1 MNKFMEFLFFLKQS
15 KNWVSVSD
23 FLRFLA
29 RQKICQNERVE
40 NRKTTLDFFAMD
52 STSKSGGFSFSQDIS
67 QRSSQSSGFEEASW
81 ISSSQSQP
89 QPFSYPQSITGSQS
103 QPFED
108 RPFSS
113 VNPMNFPIK
122 KAKYNL
128 PKWSKAIMKTADDAQ
143 KQKDLEM
150 AVKTL
155 EEENRQMRAVLQ
167 EQHRTIMSYPAMLKE
182 STDYVVTN
190 LKNCVEKFHLESL
203 EKFNQKNQELKIQ
216 NENQLSEVLAAI
228 SAMKESLLAKPNQET
243 CDLAPIIASLDE
255 LKNLVSTKVEN
266 CGNLVQA
273 SVVAKLMP
281 VMSTL
286 DELKEM
292 VSKKIETPE
301 KTIVW
306 PDSSE
311 DENELKNYNPE
322 KEVEPKTP
330 SFNPNPLFCS
340 TPYVYANG
348 VEYLDASIM
357 KSLGRQRRK
366 RRALLDISDCEE

>member
-1 MNKFMEFLFFLKQS
+1 
-15 KNWVSVSD
+15 
-23 FLRFLA
+23 
-29 RQKICQNERVE
+29 
-40 NRKTTLDFFAMD
+40 MD

-167 EQHRTIMSYPAMLKE
+167 EQLRTN
-182 STDYVVTN
+182 T
-190 LKNCVEKFHLESL
+190 
-203 EKFNQKNQELKIQ
+203 
-216 NENQLSEVLAAI
+216 
-228 SAMKESLLAKPNQET
+228 
-243 CDLAPIIASLDE
+243 
-255 LKNLVSTKVEN
+255 
-266 CGNLVQA
+266 
-273 SVVAKLMP
+273 
-281 VMSTL
+281 
-286 DELKEM
+286 
-292 VSKKIETPE
+292 
-301 KTIVW
+301 
-306 PDSSE
+306 
-311 DENELKNYNPE
+311 
-322 KEVEPKTP
+322 
-330 SFNPNPLFCS
+330 
-340 TPYVYANG
+340 
-348 VEYLDASIM
+348 
-357 KSLGRQRRK
+357 
-366 RRALLDISDCEE
+366 